1 MIPSCITLTPEAR
14 ALLVKQLAEAE
25 AAYHTL
31 QIGGSARVV
40 VDQNGERVEFMSSNK
55 GNLYNYIISLKAQLG
70 MFSAACGGRPLGP
83 AGFVF

>member
-1 MIPSCITLTPEAR
+1 MLPTCVILTPEQR
-14 ALLVKQLAEAE
+14 ALLTAQLAQAE

-31 QIGGSARVV
+31 QIGGAARVV

-70 MFSAACGGRPLGP
+70 MFSAACGGTPLRP
-83 AGFVF
+83 AGFLF